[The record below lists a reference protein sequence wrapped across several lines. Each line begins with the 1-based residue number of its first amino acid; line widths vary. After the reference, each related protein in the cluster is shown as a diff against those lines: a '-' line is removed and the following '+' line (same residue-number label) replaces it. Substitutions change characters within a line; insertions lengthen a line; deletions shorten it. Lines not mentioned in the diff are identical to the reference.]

1 MVREY
6 PMGWMILACGL
17 LALGGVG
24 CASLTG
30 GSTDAVSPQTEIAAD
45 DLDEEMAPTDLAPV
59 KPFGDSESEQVR
71 RYLGRGGDR
80 DRLAATT
87 RPADIEKLLPREVK
101 EQVGYHLDYFTR
113 RGRKHYERW
122 LSRSTR
128 YLPMMKRTFAEQ
140 ELPIDLVYL
149 AMIESGCNPFAV
161 SHANAVGM
169 WQFIASTG
177 RRYGLEISSYVDERR
192 DPQKATLAAARYLKD
207 LYQQFGSWDLALA
220 SYNAGEAK
228 IERGVR
234 RHSTDNFWE
243 IRKTAF
249 LRPETR
255 DYVPRYLAALMIAR
269 NPEKYGFEHVVY
281 QRPLHFEVVMVPG
294 GLSLRSL
301 ARVCDATQDELRSL
315 NPELRRSITPPGSRY
330 ALRVPPGRG
339 EKVQAKI
346 AALAK
351 ESRQA
356 SRFASSGY
364 HRVRGGQTLSGIAR
378 RYGVSTRALAR
389 ANRMKTTDV
398 LRAGRKLQIP
408 GQTRAARASGSGTVY
423 VVKRG
428 DTLAKIS
435 ARFDTTV
442 RALMRYN
449 QLRHSRI
456 QVGKQLLIPA
466 GEV

>member
-1 MVREY
+1 M
-6 PMGWMILACGL
+6 MLACSL
-17 LALGGVG
+17 LALGGAG

-30 GSTDAVSPQTEIAAD
+30 GSTDTASPQAGIAAG
-45 DLDEEMAPTDLAPV
+45 EFEVGTAPMDRPPV
-59 KPFGDSESEQVR
+59 KPFGDSESERAR
-71 RYLGRGGDR
+71 RYLERSGDR
-80 DRLAATT
+80 ERRAATVK
-87 RPADIEKLLPREVK
+87 PADIEKLLPREVK

-128 YLPMMKRTFAEQ
+128 YLPMMKQTFYEHA
-140 ELPIDLVYL
+140 LPIDLVYL
-149 AMIESGCNPFAV
+149 AMIESGYNPFAV
-161 SHANAVGM
+161 SRARAVGM
-169 WQFIASTG
+169 WQFIAGTA

-234 RHSTDNFWE
+234 HHSTENFWE

-249 LRPETR
+249 LKRETR

-269 NPEKYGFEHVVY
+269 NPAKYGFKHVVY
-281 QRPLHFEVVMVPG
+281 QKPLRYETVMVPG

-301 ARVCDATQDELRSL
+301 AKVCGVTQEDMRSL
-315 NPELRRSITPPGSRY
+315 NPELRRSITPPGSSY
-330 ALRVPPGRG
+330 ALRVPAGRG
-339 EKVQAKI
+339 ERVQEKI
-346 AALAK
+346 AALVEEGRKAV
-351 ESRQA
+351 RL
-356 SRFASSGY
+356 ASSGD
-364 HRVRGGQTLSGIAR
+364 HRVRPGQTLSSIAR

-389 ANRMKTTDV
+389 ANNMKTTDI
-398 LRAGRKLQIP
+398 LRAGRTLRIP
-408 GQTRAARASGSGTVY
+408 GQTRQARGSGSATVY

-428 DTLAKIS
+428 DTLTKIS

-442 RALMRYN
+442 RALMQHNR
-449 QLRHSRI
+449 LRHSRI
-456 QVGKQLLIPA
+456 QVGKRLRIPA